1 MCCDCMLPYHSLRK
15 HRAPLRKKQIRTK
28 GSACHL
34 VTSRDHILIITPSP
48 PHITFSPLHHHT
60 FISPLSH
67 PHLSLSHPHLPLSHP
82 HLSPSPP
89 HYHILTSHP
98 HLPTITSSLDPH
110 YHVLTFPLSL
120 PHLPT
125 ITPSPSHCHSV
136 TDAMGLKALETAMD
150 LLNRNEFHKA
160 LGFLKPQ

>member
-15 HRAPLRKKQIRTK
+15 HRAPLRKNQIQTK

-82 HLSPSPP
+82 HLTLTSPLSHPHLSPSPP
-89 HYHILTSHP
+89 HYHILTRS
-98 HLPTITSSLDPH
+98 
-110 YHVLTFPLSL
+110 PLSC

-125 ITPSPSHCHSV
+125 ITPSPPHYHTLTFPLSQC
-136 TDAMGLKALETAMD
+136 
-150 LLNRNEFHKA
+150 NRCYGTK
-160 LGFLKPQ
+160 GP